1 MKLQDLYLTEGIIKV
16 PPTLL
21 NKLNMYVASVYATQI
36 ANYIKTVNQIGSMS
50 VTDRSNYD
58 QIEQKKK
65 ELLPDL
71 YKILNFLQSTY
82 NAKILGNLSKI
93 IGSSIKIDIPTDEF
107 MSELPKNLQTP
118 EVRENIENL
127 ITRIRISFD
136 TDDRYYSGLSHQ
148 RQTGDHLIQITLH
161 DLGKTPQQ
169 ASKVIKS
176 SMNTVYHE
184 AQHYMQ
190 YEVIN
195 LVDRSKK
202 QTQRKPEYTKHGDD
216 YYASSVEFT
225 PQIGDIGHLAI
236 QNLEDMKENGELTGN
251 MNKDITKAVSNILSS
266 SYKNRIFSAL
276 KSYGEIDRH
285 NKGLKTIY
293 SMVAKKY
300 KDVLDN
306 YSTDD
311 TPKELDDTED
321 LDTDVDALDTLYNI
335 AEDSKFEVLTSF
347 GAMKELKKLKVK
359 LKDDEYNIVSFIEND
374 DSSYDIILTKGMNEK
389 YKLHFDDTK
398 MFSQYAREVLG
409 TTDPEN
415 LLETFEWMEY
425 DLKPEVSP
433 ESIQNMLEELQKQYG
448 GKVDGNYIV
457 LPNADDGSDG
467 YINFKTGK
475 ESKDG
480 KVGVF
485 LKEIEDLSFEDM
497 KEIATEILK
506 AEPKG
511 ADLVY
516 KAVEDSSTKE
526 EVLDKLKK
534 ISSKNAIDDSDI
546 ERVLSKAKHDTE
558 EVYQHQGEAKIF
570 PDRLKISFKF
580 PDFVRFQPG
589 TKDKYSVE
597 MVYKGNWHTIP
608 MDDLYDV
615 VYYIVMTYDQEK
627 EYITKLLS
635 SSEYSDEQFIK
646 RIKEAHMGEDNYW
659 EW

>member
-50 VTDRSNYD
+50 ITDRSNYD

-82 NAKILGNLSKI
+82 NAKILGNLNKI
-93 IGSSIKIDIPTDEF
+93 IGSSIKINIPADEF
-107 MSELPKNLQTP
+107 MTELPKNLQTP
-118 EVRENIENL
+118 EVRKNIENL

-136 TDDRYYSGLSHQ
+136 TDDRFYSGLSHQ

-161 DLGKTPQQ
+161 DLGNTPQQ
-169 ASKVIKS
+169 ASKVIKH

-190 YEVIN
+190 YEVID
-195 LVDRSKK
+195 LVDKSKK
-202 QTQRKPEYTKHGDD
+202 QIQRKPEYNKHGDD
-216 YYASSVEFT
+216 YYASAVEFT

-236 QNLEDMKENGELTGN
+236 ENLEDMKENGELTGN

-300 KDVLDN
+300 QDVLDN

-311 TPKELDDTED
+311 TPKDLDDTED
-321 LDTDVDALDTLYNI
+321 LDTNVDVLDTLYNI

-347 GAMKELKKLKVK
+347 GAMKELKQLRVK
-359 LKDDEYNIVSFIEND
+359 LKDDDYNIVLFKEND
-374 DSSYDIILTKGMNEK
+374 ESSYDIILNNGRQEK
-389 YKLHFDDTK
+389 YKLHFDDVK
-398 MFSQYAREVLG
+398 QFSTYGSEVLG
-409 TTDPEN
+409 TTDPDN

-425 DLKPEVSP
+425 DLKPEVSH
-433 ESIQNMLEELQKQYG
+433 ESIEKMLKELQEQYG
-448 GKVDGNYIV
+448 GKVDGNYII

-467 YINFKTGK
+467 YVNFKTGK

-480 KVGVF
+480 KISIF

-497 KEIATEILK
+497 KQIATEIFK

-516 KAVEDSSTKE
+516 KALEDSNTKE
-526 EVLDKLKK
+526 EILDNLQK
-534 ISSKNAIDDSDI
+534 ISSKNAVDDSDI
-546 ERVLSKAKHDTE
+546 ERVLAKAKHDTE

-570 PDRLKISFKF
+570 PDRMKISFKF

-589 TKDKYSVE
+589 TKDKYSAE

-608 MDDLYDV
+608 MDELYDV

-627 EYITKLLS
+627 EYIIKLLS

-646 RIKEAHMGEDNYW
+646 RIKDAHLGEDNYW
-659 EW
+659 EF